1 MALDI
6 KIPAV
11 GESISEVT
19 ISKWNKKS
27 GDTVQ
32 MDEVLCELESDKAT
46 FELNAPAAG
55 TLQIVVQEGETVG
68 IDTLIARIEDAN
80 GKPAAPQA
88 AAAASTS
95 APTDQPKPTAFA
107 DERPQTYAVDKEP
120 AKPAAQPQ
128 PTAANGQVVEMKVPT
143 VGESI
148 TEVTIGTWHKNDGDA
163 VQVNDLLCEIESDKA
178 TFELIAEQ
186 AGTLRI
192 VAQAGTTLPI
202 GGVICRIETTAGAAA
217 APQPAATPTQPVQA
231 TQPAASGEKTYA
243 TGTPSP
249 AAQKILAEKGVEP
262 AQVQGTGVDGRITKE
277 DAMKAQRSEV
287 RSPRPKTPAAPG
299 PSVAKK

>member
-68 IDTLIARIEDAN
+68 IDTLIARIEEAN
-80 GKPAAPQA
+80 GKPAAPQPT
-88 AAAASTS
+88 AASTS

-128 PTAANGQVVEMKVPT
+128 PTAA
-143 VGESI
+143 
-148 TEVTIGTWHKNDGDA
+148 DG
-163 VQVNDLLCEIESDKA
+163 K
-178 TFELIAEQ
+178 
-186 AGTLRI
+186 
-192 VAQAGTTLPI
+192 
-202 GGVICRIETTAGAAA
+202 
-217 APQPAATPTQPVQA
+217 
-231 TQPAASGEKTYA
+231 
-243 TGTPSP
+243 
-249 AAQKILAEKGVEP
+249 
-262 AQVQGTGVDGRITKE
+262 
-277 DAMKAQRSEV
+277 
-287 RSPRPKTPAAPG
+287 
-299 PSVAKK
+299 